1 MPPTSRQATFFAP
14 AVHPI
19 AYTAGMRSQ
28 PFLQQAYRRK
38 HTWVVLALVATV
50 VLGLWSRK
58 APLFPALLENYPGD
72 ALWAVVVYLCV
83 ALIRPAISP
92 QRVAGVALVL
102 SFLVECF
109 QLYQAPWI
117 VAVRATTAGHLV
129 LGNGF
134 DRLDLVAYVVGIGL
148 AWALDCARAYGKSR
162 HA

>member
-1 MPPTSRQATFFAP
+1 MNAAGGPGVRSRP
-14 AVHPI
+14 C
-19 AYTAGMRSQ
+19 
-28 PFLQQAYRRK
+28 LL
-38 HTWVVLALVATV
+38 LALVATV
-50 VLGLWSRK
+50 VLGLWSRE
-58 APLFPALLENYPGD
+58 AQLFPALLENYPGD

-92 QRVAGVALVL
+92 QRVAGMALLL

-117 VAVRATTAGHLV
+117 MAVRATTAGHLV

-148 AWALDCARAYGKSR
+148 AWSLDCAMVYGKSR
-162 HA
+162 PA